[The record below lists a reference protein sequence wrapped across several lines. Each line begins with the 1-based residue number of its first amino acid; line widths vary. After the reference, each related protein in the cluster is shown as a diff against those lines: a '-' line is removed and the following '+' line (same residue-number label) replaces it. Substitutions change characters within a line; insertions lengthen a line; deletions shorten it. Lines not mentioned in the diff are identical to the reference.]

1 MVNRGGFRGR
11 GRGRLSESRGGLG
24 RQEKEVEFLVD
35 TGASFS
41 VLNQEL
47 IPVSKDF
54 VTVVGATGQQ
64 EKVFFLKPLNFK
76 DLHPVV
82 ANPYTLLTKL
92 QVWFT
97 VLDLKDAFFC
107 LPLAKES
114 QNLFAFEWESPT
126 TESSD
131 GATASNLPWIR
142 AIWRTTRIRNGMK
155 RSHLQNPP
163 PSNGKGTQDLLG
175 NDSKQRVARVP
186 TSCGSCSTTRFKR
199 RTPED
204 AQDSGFMDGSSFV
217 RQGIR
222 KAGYAV
228 TTASKVIESQS
239 LPAGTSAQKA
249 EIIALTRALELAKG
263 KKINI
268 WTDSK
273 YAFGV
278 VHTQGAIWKE

>member
-1 MVNRGGFRGR
+1 MYADMVFTLGNRPEWQKDCGVNLPPHGGI
-11 GRGRLSESRGGLG
+11 LG
-24 RQEKEVEFLVD
+24 TQR
-35 TGASFS
+35 
-41 VLNQEL
+41 NEL

-92 QVWFT
+92 Q
-97 VLDLKDAFFC
+97 
-107 LPLAKES
+107 ES

-142 AIWRTTRIRNGMK
+142 AIWRTTRIRNGTK

-175 NDSKQRVARVP
+175 NDRPQPWAYLTLLNPSGCFQLDEVSKGWPGCLRAVAAVVLP
-186 TSCGSCSTTRFKR
+186 DLKEE
-199 RTPED
+199 PLED

-217 RQGIR
+217 RQG
-222 KAGYAV
+222 
-228 TTASKVIESQS
+228 
-239 LPAGTSAQKA
+239 PWNWQK
-249 EIIALTRALELAKG
+249 G
-263 KKINI
+263 NI

-278 VHTQGAIWKE
+278 VHAHGAIWKERGLLTAQGKQIKHAEEILYLSEAV